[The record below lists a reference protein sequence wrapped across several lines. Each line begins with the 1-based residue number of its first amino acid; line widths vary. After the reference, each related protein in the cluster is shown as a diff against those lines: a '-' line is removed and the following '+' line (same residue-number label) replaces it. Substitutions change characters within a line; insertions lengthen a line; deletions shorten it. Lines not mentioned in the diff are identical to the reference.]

1 MTAQLK
7 SPIFILSSPRSYSS
21 VISSMIGQHDS
32 LFSLPEIN
40 LFLADDFQGYL
51 ALMEKETLNLK
62 DGDLRAIA
70 YFFFGDQSLSST
82 SKALNFISNNPSM
95 KTNEVFQSFREKI
108 YPKRLITKSP
118 LYGAELSHLNRL
130 PKDAFFIHL
139 LRHPFSQN
147 RSLANY
153 FRLYDLNP
161 LNHLYVKHLE
171 NGYKGWVNEQQ
182 NIESFLQSIPNNKKT
197 RLYSELCMREPKK
210 TMREICN
217 FVKVSNDD
225 ENIERMLHPEKSI
238 FASVGGQIARFGNDP
253 KFLMHPKLRMP
264 SESIDAQIDK
274 CPLEVKNLIKIF
286 QYDIYS

>member
-1 MTAQLK
+1 MTAQLQ

-32 LFSLPEIN
+32 LFGLPEIN
-40 LFLADDFQGYL
+40 LFLADDFQAYL
-51 ALMEKETLNLK
+51 AFMEKETLNLK

-82 SKALNFISNNPSM
+82 SKALNFIRNNPSM
-95 KTNEVFQSFREKI
+95 KTNEVFESFREKI

-161 LNHLYVKHLE
+161 ANHLYTAHLE
-171 NGYKGWVNEQQ
+171 NRYKGWINEQK
-182 NIESFLQSIPNNKKT
+182 NIETFLQKISINRKI
-197 RLYSELCMREPKK
+197 RVYSESIMQEPKEAMK
-210 TMREICN
+210 GLCHFLN
-217 FVKVSNDD
+217 VSDD
-225 ENIERMLHPEKSI
+225 EENIEQMLHPEKSI
-238 FASVGGQIARFGNDP
+238 FASVGNETARFGNDP
-253 KFLMHPKLRMP
+253 KFLMHPKLRVP
-264 SESIDAQIDK
+264 NESINDSIGK
-274 CPLEVKNLIKIF
+274 CPLEVKNIIKTYH
-286 QYDIYS
+286 YDYYI